1 MSASTTRRLA
11 ALLWGVCLALAA
23 GTLVLLVL
31 GAGEHTKADG
41 STFDGSGGLSFVA
54 ASMAFAT
61 VGAMIAA
68 RVPEN
73 SIGWIFC
80 ATGVGLGVA
89 DFGSQYAEQMLFISS
104 DPLPGGRAG
113 AVFQQLGFAPSFGL
127 LSLALLL
134 FPDGRSPSGRWR
146 GVLWLALAGIALSVV
161 GIAFRPG
168 PLVEPFDDVSNPFGI
183 PGLLGL
189 MDTFLGLGFV
199 FTLASVVLAA
209 LGMRARLRRSRGL
222 EREQLKWLV
231 LAAAVTGLAVVGT
244 LVLYF
249 AAGIDVG
256 GVWVLGFGFSVFP
269 LAAGAAI
276 LRYRIYDIDVVI
288 NRTLVYAAL
297 TATLA
302 LAYLGSVLLLQL
314 ALSGVTEG
322 SGLAVAAST
331 LAVAALFRPARA
343 RIQEAVDRR
352 FYRSKY
358 DAARTL
364 TRFGSQLRDEVD
376 LDALGGTLRRV
387 VTETMQPA
395 HVSLWLRAPEA
406 RR

>member
-1 MSASTTRRLA
+1 MTWVLS
-11 ALLWGVCLALAA
+11 LALAA
-23 GTLVLLVL
+23 GTLVLLVI
-31 GAGEHTKADG
+31 GVGESTPADG
-41 STFDGSGGLSFVA
+41 STFDAWGGVSFVA
-54 ASMAFAT
+54 ASLAFTT

-73 SIGWIFC
+73 AIGWIFC
-80 ATGVGLGVA
+80 VTGVGLGVA
-89 DFGSQYAEQMLFISS
+89 NLGSQYAEQMLFVAS
-104 DPLPGGRAG
+104 DPLPGGRAA

-127 LSLALLL
+127 LALALLL

-146 GVLWLALAGIALSVV
+146 AVLWLALAGIALSVI
-161 GIAFRPG
+161 GIALLPG
-168 PLVEPFDDVSNPFGI
+168 PLVEPFDSVSNPFGI
-183 PGLLGL
+183 EGLFDL
-189 MDTFLGLGFV
+189 MDAFTGFGFM
-199 FTLASVVLAA
+199 FTLLSVVLAVV
-209 LGMRARLRRSRGL
+209 GMRARLRRSHGL
-222 EREQLKWLV
+222 EHEQLKWLV
-231 LAAAVTGLAVVGT
+231 LAATITGLAVVGT
-244 LVLYF
+244 LVLYL

-288 NRTLVYAAL
+288 NRTLVYATL

-322 SGLAVAAST
+322 SGFAVAAST
-331 LAVAALFRPARA
+331 LAVAALFRPARS

-352 FYRSKY
+352 FYRRKY

-364 TRFGSQLRDEVD
+364 ELFGTRLRDEVD
-376 LDALGGTLRRV
+376 LEALGSELRAV
-387 VTETMQPA
+387 VADTMQPA
-395 HVSLWLRAPEA
+395 HVSLWLRQAA
-406 RR
+406 Q